1 MHELEQARAASP
13 DLTCD
18 GRARY
23 PWNTQNSSFDRRC
36 SRSRGCDCAR
46 LETREAAEMNSRS
59 PWLAFGVLLLAAGCS
74 GKSSAPTEHG
84 NPTTSLDTSTVIYV
98 GGVTDEALLRLLSAT
113 PKNDPRQ
120 SLVID
125 SPVSDA
131 PAPQET
137 PQPFLFHPASQALGA
152 APALRRG
159 PAPHMPRTG
168 LGLFRELAHFLAPE
182 RVAHAHGAPF
192 NGTAYLLVVADAASK
207 TQLAVFTNQTSYVP
221 TTDAWHSLAQAPQPL
236 TLTIISASFDLNEI
250 PIDGGPFVGAV
261 SPFEIR

>member
-98 GGVTDEALLRLLSAT
+98 WGVTDEALLRLLSAT

-131 PAPQET
+131 PAPKET

-221 TTDAWHSLAQAPQPL
+221 TTEAWKSLAQAPQPL
-236 TLTIISASFDLNEI
+236 TLTITSASFDLNEI
-250 PIDGGPFVGAV
+250 PIDGGPFVGAA